1 MLLTL
6 YEKSLRHENENE
18 NENDDENENTFTSYY
33 LKKTK

>member
-6 YEKSLRHENENE
+6 YEKSLRHE